1 MPVWFAVPGE
11 IKRFIIVFGTNSRR
25 TSNAHPIIRRLKP
38 DIHSS
43 APSHTGSPER
53 RDQKRRQPYQD
64 SATFRGSSRRW
75 RLTSLLLPLSR
86 TDDITQTHTERHRS
100 FRARFISFYSSNTVS
115 PGPRPRA
122 LARQGASKGYSEG
135 LVKAGACDG
144 QMGHEQVDEAA
155 SHRSGV
161 SQAVNSTTQIQAGS
175 FDGVN

>member
-25 TSNAHPIIRRLKP
+25 TSSAHPIIRRLKP

-43 APSHTGSPER
+43 APSHTGRHER

-75 RLTSLLLPLSR
+75 RLTSLLLPLSH

-100 FRARFISFYSSNTVS
+100 FRFISFYSSNSVS
-115 PGPRPRA
+115 PSLQPRA
-122 LARQGASKGYSEG
+122 LARQRASKGYSEG
-135 LVKAGACDG
+135 
-144 QMGHEQVDEAA
+144 
-155 SHRSGV
+155 V
-161 SQAVNSTTQIQAGS
+161 SQSRGMRRTNGT
-175 FDGVN
+175 